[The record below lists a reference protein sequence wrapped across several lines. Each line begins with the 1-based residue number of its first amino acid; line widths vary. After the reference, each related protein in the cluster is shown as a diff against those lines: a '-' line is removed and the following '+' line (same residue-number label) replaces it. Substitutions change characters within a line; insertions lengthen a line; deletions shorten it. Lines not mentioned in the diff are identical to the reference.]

1 MSLLLKVADFLKEIG
16 TLYDLLI
23 YLLDNPM
30 NTVNS
35 VQIQGE
41 FFKGIITLRI
51 IILNL
56 KNDIQINVKNKK
68 RKFLQNKKMF

>member
-35 VQIQGE
+35 VQIQGD
-41 FFKGIITLRI
+41 F
-51 IILNL
+51 L
-56 KNDIQINVKNKK
+56 KE
-68 RKFLQNKKMF
+68 